1 MRLLNGEGSA
11 AAAGSACIW
20 ILKGKAPAVQ
30 AALPVYFHTVQVHLM
45 CAVHNKA
52 DITKSIG
59 RIGFFLRIKAQ
70 HIRHSGAAAALYSNT
85 QAVDRIKRRRLHQ
98 PLDFGNC
105 ARCKTYGRL
114 NHCFHTAKI
123 PQSRL

>member
-1 MRLLNGEGSA
+1 MLLNGERSA
-11 AAAGSACIW
+11 AAAGSAGIRVF
-20 ILKGKAPAVQ
+20 KAKAPAVQ
-30 AALPVYFHTVQVHLM
+30 AALPVYFHTVQVHFM
-45 CAVHNKA
+45 RTFHNKGNVA
-52 DITKSIG
+52 KGIS

-85 QAVDRIKRRRLHQ
+85 QAVGRIKRRRLHQ